1 MYGITET
8 TVHVTYKEI
17 TEREI
22 DEGRSNIGQPIPTL
36 QAYILD
42 EYQRIQVMGIPGEL
56 YVAGE
61 GLARGYLNRPELTA
75 EKFVEHPFA
84 AGEKMYKTGDVAR
97 GCLTA
102 ISSIW
107 EELIIR

>member
-1 MYGITET
+1 
-8 TVHVTYKEI
+8 
-17 TEREI
+17 
-22 DEGRSNIGQPIPTL
+22 
-36 QAYILD
+36 
-42 EYQRIQVMGIPGEL
+42 MGIPGEL

-84 AGEKMYKTGDVAR
+84 AGEKCTKREMSPG

-102 ISSIW
+102 ISSI
-107 EELIIR
+107 